1 MSVYSKFDTF
11 FVDLSAKENTKNGAG
26 MAIMT
31 TCLQL
36 KTKQMAAA
44 VLNVSVTLMA
54 PRVYSTE

>member
-1 MSVYSKFDTF
+1 MSVYSKFDAF

-36 KTKQMAAA
+36 KTEQTAAA
-44 VLNVSVTLMA
+44 A
-54 PRVYSTE
+54 QCR